1 MFKQHIFI
9 LVMKLVDI
17 CAQIFAQPFE
27 MVFATIHIFMKLSG
41 AHIFAHKYLLH
52 YLKRYLL
59 CTIHILMAAATQI
72 FAHIYL
78 LNFWNFDEADGW
90 CSGGDGGG
98 CLQGCD
104 ATGEHFVNCI
114 SSNWTT
120 VFLGSKRMHFF
131 GLNKRICLSGILF
144 ILWIFKFCL
153 SGFFLFCE
161 FYPVNCIFFVFSTAM
176 SFVLST
182 AVSLSCQ
189 LHSLCIVNCIFF
201 CIVSCIS
208 FVLSIAFPLC
218 FQLHFLFYCQLH
230 FLCVV
235 NFIYWSQSTE
245 FSLFCHPYIFAFLLY
260 LSIIIF
266 WFFPF
271 QWTYYYESNIPSYSL
286 LLIYKN

>member
-1 MFKQHIFI
+1 M
-9 LVMKLVDI
+9 
-17 CAQIFAQPFE
+17 
-27 MVFATIHIFMKLSG
+27 
-41 AHIFAHKYLLH
+41 Y
-52 YLKRYLL
+52 
-59 CTIHILMAAATQI
+59 
-72 FAHIYL
+72 
-78 LNFWNFDEADGW
+78 
-90 CSGGDGGG
+90 
-98 CLQGCD
+98 
-104 ATGEHFVNCI
+104 FVGRNKCI
-114 SSNWTT
+114 
-120 VFLGSKRMHFF
+120 R
-131 GLNKRICLSGILF
+131 LSGIL
-144 ILWIFKFCL
+144 
-153 SGFFLFCE
+153 
-161 FYPVNCIFFVFSTAM
+161 FYPVNCIFFVFSTAL

-286 LLIYKN
+286 LLI

>member
-1 MFKQHIFI
+1 MLFSSFRWKEDLKLPHGEFQVYLTRLYSFFLMKCPNNIFSCFLNATVYI
-9 LVMKLVDI
+9 VMELVDI
-17 CAQIFAQPFE
+17 FGQLSALPFT
-27 MVFATIHIFMKLSG
+27 FWWSW
-41 AHIFAHKYLLH
+41 LL
-52 YLKRYLL
+52 LRYLL
-59 CTIHILMAAATQI
+59 IYICSTI
-72 FAHIYL
+72 
-78 LNFWNFDEADGW
+78 LNFVEADGW

-114 SSNWTT
+114 SSKWTT

-161 FYPVNCIFFVFSTAM
+161 FYPVNCIFFVFSTAL

-260 LSIIIF
+260 LSIIIIN
-266 WFFPF
+266 
-271 QWTYYYESNIPSYSL
+271 Y
-286 LLIYKN
+286 